1 MRKSDLFDIAIK
13 LFGISLLI
21 ETIVMLKDFFM
32 FVGMQLSMPESE
44 AVQSQ
49 TNALIYG
56 YAASIA
62 VALIVA
68 FLLIF
73 QSRWIVRKTIRSADN
88 PPVDFTIDKRSGL
101 EIAFV
106 IIGGLVITKAMSALG
121 YQLIKLVELI
131 QSELSQENKGFAQII
146 WQIVLI
152 IIGFFVIAARK
163 SIAGYFIRRDERQN

>member
-1 MRKSDLFDIAIK
+1 MKKSDLYDIAIK
-13 LFGISLLI
+13 LFGIGLLI
-21 ETIVMLKDFFM
+21 ETISMLKDFFM
-32 FVGMQLSMPESE
+32 FVGLQLSMSDSE
-44 AVQSQ
+44 VVRSQ

-73 QSRWIVRKTIRSADN
+73 QSRWIARKTFRSADN

-106 IIGGLVITKAMSALG
+106 VIGGLMITKAVSALG
-121 YQLIKLVELI
+121 YQLIRLSNVI
-131 QSELSQENKGFAQII
+131 QSEFSQENKGFDQII
-146 WQIVLI
+146 WQLVLI
-152 IIGFFVIAARK
+152 IIGFFVIAGRK
-163 SIAGYFIRRDERQN
+163 SIAGYFVRRDERQK